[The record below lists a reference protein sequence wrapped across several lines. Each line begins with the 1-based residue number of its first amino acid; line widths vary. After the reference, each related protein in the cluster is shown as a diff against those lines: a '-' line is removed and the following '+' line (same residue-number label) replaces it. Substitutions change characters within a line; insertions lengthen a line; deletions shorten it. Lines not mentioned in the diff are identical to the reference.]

1 MSAICFCYPIKIGKG
16 MPPGKKASPL
26 VNIIVRL
33 LLPSVDDTLEI
44 SSLQRSTTDQTTVD
58 VWLSEEL
65 RSVASLAATTV
76 ED

>member
-1 MSAICFCYPIKIGKG
+1 

-26 VNIIVRL
+26 VNILVRL

-65 RSVASLAATTV
+65 RSVASLAATTI
-76 ED
+76 EDRCLLSSLVAILLCYD

>member
-1 MSAICFCYPIKIGKG
+1 

-26 VNIIVRL
+26 VNILVRL